1 MWGQGVQNLLD
12 AYPGAPVLG
21 LSATAIRYLDNQRD
35 MSDELF
41 GGNIASEMTLGE
53 AIVRGILNP
62 PKYVLSV
69 YSYQK
74 DLEKYQRRVRRA
86 KNKAV
91 RDAGEE
97 QLNALRRALEHADGL
112 DEIFGRHMKNPAGKY
127 IVFCANY
134 EHMAEMIGKAE
145 EWFGKVDRQPH
156 IYTAYSDDPETS
168 QAFAEFKADESDH
181 LKLLYC
187 IDMLNEGIHVEDIQ
201 GVVLLRPTVSPIIY
215 KQQIGRALS
224 ASKKTDAVIFDIV
237 LNIENL
243 YSIGAIEE
251 EMQIA
256 ASYYHYLDRD
266 DEVVQE
272 HFEVIDE
279 VQDCMALFRRLDET
293 LAASWEMMYG
303 FARQYYKRYGNL
315 EVPVKYKTED
325 GYSLG
330 RWLLTQRKVRAGEKY
345 GILGEERI
353 RKLDA
358 IGMIWGSYRDLSWE
372 RYFAEAKK
380 YYREHGDLN
389 TNVNDVTESG
399 VRLGAW
405 ICQIRTYRKSGIQ
418 KAYLTEERIEALDGI
433 GMIWDIP
440 DYLWEENY
448 AECLRYYR
456 EHGNLDIPNA
466 YCSPGGLKIGG

>member
-1 MWGQGVQNLLD
+1 G
-12 AYPGAPVLG
+12 YPGRAG
-21 LSATAIRYLDNQRD
+21 AGTSATAIRYLDNQRD

-345 GILGEERI
+345 
-353 RKLDA
+353 
-358 IGMIWGSYRDLSWE
+358 
-372 RYFAEAKK
+372 
-380 YYREHGDLN
+380 
-389 TNVNDVTESG
+389 
-399 VRLGAW
+399 
-405 ICQIRTYRKSGIQ
+405 
-418 KAYLTEERIEALDGI
+418 
-433 GMIWDIP
+433 
-440 DYLWEENY
+440 
-448 AECLRYYR
+448 
-456 EHGNLDIPNA
+456 
-466 YCSPGGLKIGG
+466 